1 MGTTLDAAPRA
12 PEPQL
17 IPVMLSRSETSLTM
31 SWCDFQQLTE
41 ILRFAHDIVRWISK
55 CRAKLRVCS
64 NSRRYVAS
72 EMFRLCRLLFLV
84 GVAGSFLASDEL
96 KAATAPEPGDLR
108 GVGKV
113 TFPIA
118 CTPDVQS
125 DFVRGVALLHS
136 FFYEEARRVFT
147 SVAERDSKC
156 AMAQWGIAM
165 TWWHPIWTPPNPD
178 EMRAGK
184 AAIEK
189 AMSMNAG
196 SDHER
201 GFITALN
208 TYYNTADN
216 SSAAPVGQSCHGP
229 VGPRDRVVAY
239 EKAMRQLRDKYP
251 DDFEVQT
258 FYAFAVLG
266 VGYATPNDTT
276 LSKQLEA
283 AGTLERLWKQN
294 PNHPGVV
301 HYLIHSYDYPQF
313 AQRGLTAAKT
323 YNSIAPWVPHALHM
337 PSHIFTRL
345 GMWDESIAANRA
357 SAEASRAYS
366 AMRHRDATEAEELHA
381 LDYMAYSYLQE
392 AQDAEAKKIVDLA
405 AKVRKTN
412 PELEFSAAYALAAIP
427 TRYAFERND
436 WAAAATLSI
445 PNVPHWSWFPF
456 MEALIEY
463 GHALGRAHTSDVE
476 GARKAIARMQE
487 LRDATKDP
495 KFDYFKSHLD
505 LQMQAATAWVAAAEG
520 KNNDAIDIL
529 RRAAGSEEIMGKQPG
544 SPGAFVPI
552 REQLGTLLLEVEQ
565 PREAQRQFEA
575 ALKIYPGRFRGL
587 YGAAKAAEQAGD
599 NENAS
604 RYYTKLAAQ
613 TTRAGNSR
621 DELNHIREFLSAQ
634 PKAPDSKDIATAHE

>member
-1 MGTTLDAAPRA
+1 MLRSGWARTVCLIALGSTL
-12 PEPQL
+12 
-17 IPVMLSRSETSLTM
+17 
-31 SWCDFQQLTE
+31 
-41 ILRFAHDIVRWISK
+41 FA
-55 CRAKLRVCS
+55 
-64 NSRRYVAS
+64 
-72 EMFRLCRLLFLV
+72 LCNV
-84 GVAGSFLASDEL
+84 ESAN
-96 KAATAPEPGDLR
+96 APEPGDLR

-113 TFPIA
+113 TFPITCA
-118 CTPDVQS
+118 PDVQS
-125 DFVRGVALLHS
+125 DFARGVALLHS

-147 SVAERDSKC
+147 SVAERDPKC

-165 TWWHPIWTPPNPD
+165 TWWHPIWTPPTPD

-189 AMSMNAG
+189 AMSLNAG
-196 SDHER
+196 TDRER

-208 TYYNTADN
+208 TYYNTAV
-216 SSAAPVGQSCHGP
+216 SSGAAPVGQSCHGP

-258 FYAFAVLG
+258 FYAFAVLAT
-266 VGYATPNDTT
+266 GYATPNDTS

-283 AGTLERLWKQN
+283 AGMLEKLWKQN
-294 PNHPGVV
+294 GNHPGVV
-301 HYLIHSYDYPQF
+301 HYLIHSYDYPQL

-323 YNSIAPWVPHALHM
+323 YDSIAPWVPHALHM

-357 SAEASRAYS
+357 SAEASRAYA
-366 AMRHRDATEAEELHA
+366 AMRHHDATEAEELHA
-381 LDYMAYSYLQE
+381 LDYLAYSYLQE
-392 AQDAEAKKIVDLA
+392 AQDGEAKKIVDLA
-405 AKVRKTN
+405 ATVRKTN

-436 WAAAATLSI
+436 WASAANLSI
-445 PNVPHWSWFPF
+445 PNVPHWSSFPF

-463 GHALGRAHTSDVE
+463 GHALGRAHTGDLD
-476 GARKAIARMQE
+476 GARKAIARMQQ

-505 LQMQAATAWVAAAEG
+505 LQMQAASAWVAAAEG
-520 KNNDAIDIL
+520 KKNEALDML
-529 RRAAGSEEIMGKQPG
+529 RRAADSEDILGKHPV

-552 REQLGTLLLEVEQ
+552 REQLGTLLLETGQ
-565 PREAQRQFEA
+565 PKEAQREFEA

-587 YGAAKAAEQAGD
+587 YGAAQAAELAGD
-599 NENAS
+599 NEDAS

-613 TTRAGNSR
+613 TSKAGGSR
-621 DELNHIREFLSAQ
+621 NELNHVREFLSAQ
-634 PKAPDSKDIATAHE
+634 AKAADSNGVASARE

>member
-1 MGTTLDAAPRA
+1 MLRSGSARTVCFIALVSTLF
-12 PEPQL
+12 
-17 IPVMLSRSETSLTM
+17 V
-31 SWCDFQQLTE
+31 
-41 ILRFAHDIVRWISK
+41 LRNIE
-55 CRAKLRVCS
+55 C
-64 NSRRYVAS
+64 
-72 EMFRLCRLLFLV
+72 
-84 GVAGSFLASDEL
+84 
-96 KAATAPEPGDLR
+96 ATPPEPGDLR

-113 TFPIA
+113 TFPITCA
-118 CTPDVQS
+118 PDVQS
-125 DFVRGVALLHS
+125 DFARGVALLHS

-147 SVAERDSKC
+147 SVAERDPKC

-165 TWWHPIWTPPNPD
+165 TWWHPIWTPPTRD

-189 AMSMNAG
+189 AMSMKAG
-196 SDHER
+196 SDRER

-208 TYYNTADN
+208 TYYNTPDN
-216 SSAAPVGQSCHGP
+216 SVAAPVGQSCHGP
-229 VGPRDRVVAY
+229 VGPRDRVIAY
-239 EKAMRQLRDKYP
+239 EKAMRQLRDKHP

-258 FYAFAVLG
+258 FYAFAVLAT
-266 VGYATPNDTT
+266 GYATPNDTS

-283 AGTLERLWKQN
+283 AALLEKLWKQN
-294 PNHPGVV
+294 ANHPGVV

-313 AQRGLTAAKT
+313 AQRGLTAAQT

-392 AQDAEAKKIVDLA
+392 AQDAEAKKIVDIA
-405 AKVRKTN
+405 AKVKKTN

-436 WAAAATLSI
+436 WAAAANLSI
-445 PNVPHWSWFPF
+445 PNLPHWSSFPF

-463 GHALGRAHTSDVE
+463 GHALGRAHTGDLD
-476 GARKAIARMQE
+476 GARKAIARMQQ
-487 LRDATKDP
+487 LRDATKEP

-505 LQMQAATAWVAAAEG
+505 LQMQAASAWVAAAEG
-520 KNNDAIDIL
+520 KKNEAIDML
-529 RRAAGSEEIMGKQPG
+529 RRAADSEDILGKHPV

-552 REQLGTLLLEVEQ
+552 REQLGALLLEMGQ
-565 PREAQRQFEA
+565 PTEAQREFEA

-587 YGAAKAAEQAGD
+587 YGAAQAAEQAGD

-613 TTRAGNSR
+613 TSKAGGSR
-621 DELNHIREFLSAQ
+621 DELNHVREFLSAQ
-634 PKAPDSKDIATAHE
+634 AKAADSKGVTSARD